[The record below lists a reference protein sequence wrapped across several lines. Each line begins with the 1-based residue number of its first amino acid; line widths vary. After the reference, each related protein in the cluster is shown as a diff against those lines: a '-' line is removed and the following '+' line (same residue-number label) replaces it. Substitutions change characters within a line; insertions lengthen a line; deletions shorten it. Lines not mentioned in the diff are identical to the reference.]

1 MKSLRHR
8 AAFVLLAAC
17 VLAVPAKVGAQQG
30 PAFTL
35 DQVERLLRAN
45 VPGILNDLRRDCIAF
60 EVTDAAAMRLRAAGA
75 DDAFLAALRDVC
87 KRLPAQAPPPVVEP
101 PVRTEAQPA
110 PRGAVSPGSAAIR
123 SLIIP
128 GLGQFATRKPALG
141 VVFLA
146 AWGGALGYGLLS
158 QETTIECLARVTDTC
173 PAADVRDE
181 VVKRPALAIGV
192 GAALAVA
199 VVSALHARS
208 SARAALAAGADAS
221 GPGPRLVLEP
231 VLPGSLGTGTGIQ
244 FRVRF

>member
-1 MKSLRHR
+1 V
-8 AAFVLLAAC
+8 A
-17 VLAVPAKVGAQQG
+17 
-30 PAFTL
+30 
-35 DQVERLLRAN
+35 
-45 VPGILNDLRRDCIAF
+45 GILNDLRRDCIAF
-60 EVTDAAAMRLRAAGA
+60 EVTDEAAARLREAGA
-75 DDAFLAALRDVC
+75 DDAFLTALRDVC
-87 KRLPAQAPPPVVEP
+87 KRLPVQAPPPTPERTTEP
-101 PVRTEAQPA
+101 GQRP
-110 PRGAVSPGSAAIR
+110 GVSPGSAAIR
-123 SLIIP
+123 SLLIP

-192 GAALAVA
+192 GAAVAIA